1 MKKQAP
7 KKLGLSQKL
16 NVIIKKIT
24 RPFDLAVDYL
34 LHRFNKY
41 HFWVMIA
48 LISAVT
54 LMIRISIIPTISG
67 DSYWFLE
74 PWVKFIRDNG
84 GLASL
89 DKIPISYYN
98 LPQGNIPYGDPRL
111 VNLSLEGVSFTSAN
125 YPVFYY
131 FLLAS
136 FSYLPVE
143 PLFVIKI
150 ISYIFD
156 FVFAFGLLMTLRLFT
171 KNNVLLVI
179 GYLFALILPTFI
191 INSGLWGQTDAVYG
205 GLAIWFIYFII
216 KNKPITAMLFIGL
229 ALAIKLQI
237 VFILPIVGW
246 LFLKRKYRLI
256 YLVIPFVVVFFT
268 FIPSYIAGMDFM
280 TPINQYKNL
289 GSTYS
294 SVNLNSGSIYA
305 LFDNI
310 NSRLSPYVDNF
321 GVPLAFLV
329 LISLIYYVYQSK
341 LEVDKESILT
351 MATIFAFL
359 TPYLLPHMH
368 ERYFYMAEAF
378 ILLYALTHKNKWH
391 LVILS
396 QFSGL
401 MTYSNFILG
410 GWFFPSL
417 QKGNLVIA
425 SLINLIII
433 VLLIKDL
440 TVLIHPKKD
449 SIKTS
454 KDFS

>member
-1 MKKQAP
+1 
-7 KKLGLSQKL
+7 
-16 NVIIKKIT
+16 
-24 RPFDLAVDYL
+24 
-34 LHRFNKY
+34 
-41 HFWVMIA
+41 
-48 LISAVT
+48 
-54 LMIRISIIPTISG
+54 
-67 DSYWFLE
+67 
-74 PWVKFIRDNG
+74 
-84 GLASL
+84 
-89 DKIPISYYN
+89 
-98 LPQGNIPYGDPRL
+98 
-111 VNLSLEGVSFTSAN
+111 
-125 YPVFYY
+125 
-131 FLLAS
+131 
-136 FSYLPVE
+136 
-143 PLFVIKI
+143 
-150 ISYIFD
+150 
-156 FVFAFGLLMTLRLFT
+156 
-171 KNNVLLVI
+171 
-179 GYLFALILPTFI
+179 
-191 INSGLWGQTDAVYG
+191 
-205 GLAIWFIYFII
+205 
-216 KNKPITAMLFIGL
+216 MLFIGL

>member
-1 MKKQAP
+1 MFT
-7 KKLGLSQKL
+7 
-16 NVIIKKIT
+16 IT
-24 RPFDLAVDYL
+24 GC
-34 LHRFNKY
+34 KC
-41 HFWVMIA
+41 HF
-48 LISAVT
+48 S
-54 LMIRISIIPTISG
+54 
-67 DSYWFLE
+67 E
-74 PWVKFIRDNG
+74 
-84 GLASL
+84 
-89 DKIPISYYN
+89 
-98 LPQGNIPYGDPRL
+98 
-111 VNLSLEGVSFTSAN
+111 
-125 YPVFYY
+125 
-131 FLLAS
+131 
-136 FSYLPVE
+136 
-143 PLFVIKI
+143 
-150 ISYIFD
+150 FD
-156 FVFAFGLLMTLRLFT
+156 FIFAFGLLVTLRLFT
-171 KNNVLLVI
+171 KNNVLMVI
-179 GYLFALILPTFI
+179 GYLLALILPTFI

-205 GLAIWFIYFII
+205 GLSIWFIYFII
-216 KNKPITAMLFIGL
+216 KNKPKTAMLFIGL